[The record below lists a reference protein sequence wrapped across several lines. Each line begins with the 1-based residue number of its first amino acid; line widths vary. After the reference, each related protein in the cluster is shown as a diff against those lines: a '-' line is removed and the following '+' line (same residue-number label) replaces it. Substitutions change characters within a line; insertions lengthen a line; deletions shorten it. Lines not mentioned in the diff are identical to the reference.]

1 MKKLNPRP
9 VDVSL
14 FSSTLEQRGQS
25 RHARQTLAQRH
36 RILAAGVAL
45 LACSACASDDAN
57 DSGSYYD
64 PSLGLSPAGDPD
76 AEPRPSNTGDQYLAP
91 GTNPFV
97 MTAHDPLSTFA
108 SDVDTASYDLFV
120 RDVRQSRLPQPA
132 SVRLEEYVNY
142 FRYAYPAA
150 PPDAD
155 VPFSI
160 SLAAA
165 PSPFGAETTL
175 LRVGI
180 AGKRAPDL
188 QGKPANLVFLV
199 DVSGSMQGA
208 DRLPLV
214 GQVLRQTLD
223 LLAPSDTVS
232 IVTYAGS
239 TSVRLGP
246 TPVMDRARIIAEIG
260 ALSAGGS
267 TAGASGIDLAYAEAS
282 AGFIQGGLNHV
293 ILCTDGDF
301 NVGRSTNDELLELIV
316 EKRRTGITL
325 TALGFGTG
333 NLNDSMLE
341 LVSNAG
347 NGFYGV
353 ISSESQAAEY
363 VNERLLSTL
372 SMIAR
377 DVKIQVEFNPEQVA
391 AYRLLGYENRAIAD
405 QDFRNDRVDAGEIGA
420 GHQVTALYELVTPG
434 GALPTAAGAPAV
446 TDGVAYGGPVEI
458 AETDLVRVKLR
469 YKHVDAG
476 AADAAL
482 EVSAS
487 LSPSDIAQSFGSA
500 DADLSWAISVA
511 AFSEILKHSPYAKPE
526 QLDAIDA
533 SLAAQAGR
541 DDERAELYELFQAAR
556 GWL

>member
-9 VDVSL
+9 VEL
-14 FSSTLEQRGQS
+14 L
-25 RHARQTLAQRH
+25 H
-36 RILAAGVAL
+36 RPVLAAGCGAL
-45 LACSACASDDAN
+45 LACSACTASDDNNNADGN
-57 DSGSYYD
+57 FAGGTYYD
-64 PSLGLSPAGDPD
+64 PSTAISPT
-76 AEPRPSNTGDQYLAP
+76 AEPDSEARPSNTGDQYTAP

-108 SDVDTASYDLFV
+108 TDVDTASYDLFV
-120 RDVRQSRLPQPA
+120 RDVSQGSLPQPA

-150 PPDAD
+150 SPEAL

-165 PSPFGAETTL
+165 PSPLGAETTL

-180 AGKRAPDL
+180 AGKQAATT

-214 GQVLRQTLD
+214 AQVLRQTLD
-223 LLAPSDTVS
+223 LLAPDDTVS

-246 TPVMDRARIIAEIG
+246 TSVADRPRIIAEIG
-260 ALSAGGS
+260 ELSAGGS
-267 TAGASGIDLAYAEAS
+267 TAGASGIDLAYAQAS
-282 AGFIQGGLNHV
+282 AGFIEGGLNHV

-301 NVGRSTNDELLELIV
+301 NVGRSTDNELVELIV

-341 LVSNAG
+341 RVSNAG

-363 VNERLLSTL
+363 VNERMLSTL
-372 SMIAR
+372 SMIAK
-377 DVKIQVEFNPEQVA
+377 DVKIQVELNPERVA

-420 GHQVTALYELVTPG
+420 GHQVTALYELVPTG
-434 GALPTAAGAPAV
+434 GVLPIGQGAPAV
-446 TDGVAYGGPVEI
+446 TDGAAYAGQIEV

-469 YKHVDAG
+469 YKPVDDG
-476 AADAAL
+476 SADAAL

-487 LSPSDIAQSFGSA
+487 LAASDIAQNFSVA

-511 AFSEILKHSPYAKPE
+511 AFSEILKQSPYAKPE

-533 SLAAQAGR
+533 SLARQAGR
-541 DDERAELYELFQAAR
+541 DDERAELYELFKAAR